1 MLLVAR
7 RMVVVNVKYKTERKK
22 REENDWNETVDD
34 SGLVSAR
41 DGHKLDGRPRHSEA
55 RPVMGPFVEPH

>member
-7 RMVVVNVKYKTERKK
+7 MKSSKNGKEKERTEQF
-22 REENDWNETVDD
+22 DD

-55 RPVMGPFVEPH
+55 RPVIVPFVEPH